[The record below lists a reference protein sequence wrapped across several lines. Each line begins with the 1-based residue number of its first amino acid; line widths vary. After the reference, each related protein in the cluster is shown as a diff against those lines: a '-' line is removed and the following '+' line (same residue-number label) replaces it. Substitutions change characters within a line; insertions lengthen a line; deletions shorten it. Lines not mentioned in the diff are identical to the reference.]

1 MLEACIGP
9 ADVKYA
15 EERANDV
22 QNRVADT
29 TTRFSGSMTF
39 DYLHVIR
46 FASWFGFGV
55 GDDPFRA
62 VGGGPA
68 TGHE

>member
-1 MLEACIGP
+1 MLEACVSP

-15 EERANDV
+15 EECANDV
-22 QNRVADT
+22 QNRGADT

-39 DYLHVIR
+39 AYLHVIR
-46 FASWFGFGV
+46 LASWIGFGV
-55 GDDPFRA
+55 EDDPFRA